1 MIDLEHHGEKPVGHL
16 ATEALPPL
24 RKEERAEGRGIQAN
38 QKKTYCGFF
47 CVKNSEA
54 YSKLV

>member
-38 QKKTYCGFF
+38 QKKKHIVVSF
-47 CVKNSEA
+47 V
-54 YSKLV
+54 

>member
-38 QKKTYCGFF
+38 QKKNILWFLLC
-47 CVKNSEA
+47 KE
-54 YSKLV
+54 L